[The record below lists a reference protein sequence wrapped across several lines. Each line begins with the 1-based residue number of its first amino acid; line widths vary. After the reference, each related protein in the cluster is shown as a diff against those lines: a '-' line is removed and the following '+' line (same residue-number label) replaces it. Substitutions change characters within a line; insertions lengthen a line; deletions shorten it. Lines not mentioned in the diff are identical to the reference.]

1 MVLCL
6 FCFLRNSMDSSS
18 LWVAVSFCSAAVT
31 TEISNNR
38 DQLARL
44 EVKIKPAAPD
54 YVYQYN
60 QDMALQSKKDLYP
73 AVHTSSEK
81 AIAALYSMDSS
92 VGNDHHGQ
100 IVDGTLS
107 WLVLWEAAV
116 RSSFIPDDLVYMN
129 PSTKWTM
136 AHPDDVEQYFKEGL
150 RSFLLSLHD
159 PHHHHSAQAHSTLSS
174 TA

>member
-1 MVLCL
+1 
-6 FCFLRNSMDSSS
+6 MDSSS

-31 TEISNNR
+31 TEISNNG
-38 DQLARL
+38 DKYARL
-44 EVKIKPAAPD
+44 EVKIKPVAPD

-60 QDMALQSKKDLYP
+60 QDMALHSKQDLYP

-92 VGNDHHGQ
+92 VGKRQNSQ
-100 IVDGTLS
+100 VVDGTLS
-107 WLVLWEAAV
+107 WLVLWEASV

-129 PSTKWTM
+129 PSHESFGWTM